1 MKVPNET
8 LDVVRTL
15 NVTSSTTALT
25 PIDSNAPRMRAA
37 PGTSP
42 AKDAAAENTVART
55 NPTPMTTRAARL
67 LNVLGMNPGRDPIIV
82 FLGAVTGSLLFML
95 VVLNAGVPLRERL
108 VSRFGDGG
116 EESSSRVRRLYDRY
130 GEVGL
135 ATVVPLVL
143 GPTIALSAALVFGVD
158 KGRFARWYAAAT
170 IVGFALLTAFWVLV
184 L

>member
-1 MKVPNET
+1 MV
-8 LDVVRTL
+8 
-15 NVTSSTTALT
+15 
-25 PIDSNAPRMRAA
+25 
-37 PGTSP
+37 G
-42 AKDAAAENTVART
+42 VAI
-55 NPTPMTTRAARL
+55 
-67 LNVLGMNPGRDPIIV
+67 GFDPIIV

-143 GPTIALSAALVFGVD
+143 GPTIALSAALVFGID